1 MSGQTNAFLE
11 ALRADGPSADRGTNM
26 DLYGW
31 LIGSWDLNVTG
42 FLPDGKQRCRPGE
55 WHFGWALEGRAIQ
68 DVWIVPP
75 RGPGRQGDAA
85 ANVNSYGTTLRT
97 YDPRIDAWHIQ
108 WTDPVTQTYF
118 TMIGR
123 KEGDTIVQL
132 GKSPDGTLI
141 RWSFSDITSDRF
153 CGAASSRPTRARLGA
168 SMLNLPLAATAPE
181 TIDKRR
187 TVTQSSEVG
196 CSAHGWLDAGVAPR
210 YDSGTKHGERR

>member
-1 MSGQTNAFLE
+1 MSGQANAFLE

-31 LIGSWDLNVTG
+31 LIGSWDLMSPG
-42 FLPDGKQRCRPGE
+42 FCRTASNAAGPANGTSAGR
-55 WHFGWALEGRAIQ
+55 WMAARSRTLDRAAARAWA
-68 DVWIVPP
+68 
-75 RGPGRQGDAA
+75 QGDAA

-141 RWSFSDITSDRF
+141 A
-153 CGAASSRPTRARLGA
+153 GASPTSRPTRSVARRL
-168 SMLNLPLAATAPE
+168 
-181 TIDKRR
+181 
-187 TVTQSSEVG
+187 SSDEWPIWR
-196 CSAHGWLDAGVAPR
+196 S
-210 YDSGTKHGERR
+210 T

>member
-1 MSGQTNAFLE
+1 MDKTANAFLN
-11 ALRADGPSADRGTNM
+11 ALHAEGASVDCGANM

-31 LIGSWDLNVTG
+31 LVGSWDLDVTG
-42 FLPDGKQRCRPGE
+42 FLPDGKQRRRPGE

-75 RGPGRQGDAA
+75 RGAGRRGDAA

-132 GKSPDGTLI
+132 GKSPDGNLI
-141 RWSFSDITSDRF
+141 RWSFSEITPDAFLWRGEMSADA
-153 CGAASSRPTRARLGA
+153 GT
-168 SMLNLPLAATAPE
+168 TW
-181 TIDKRR
+181 RR
-187 TVTQSSEVG
+187 TVEFT
-196 CSAHGWLDAGVAPR
+196 ARRKGVA
-210 YDSGTKHGERR
+210 